1 VAEKRVP
8 SDDTAP
14 ASGRSDDAERLARA
28 ARPADEALRL
38 HPFYQGKMQT
48 LPKCAVRG
56 LDDFSIWYSPGV
68 AAPCREIQADPERVY
83 AHTNRGNL
91 VAVVSDGSRVLGL
104 GDIGPEAGLP
114 VMEGKALL
122 FKYLGGV
129 DAVALCLRSD
139 DEREFVRAVQMLE
152 PSFGA
157 INLED
162 IAQPKCFR
170 ILEALRA
177 TLSIPVWHDDQQ
189 GTAVV
194 TVAALL
200 NALEVVGKR
209 LDAVRIAMIGMGA
222 ANTAT
227 WRLLRAFGVDP
238 GRVIACDSRGTL
250 HPGREDIAAQ
260 RDARAERWALCTT
273 SNAAH
278 VAGGIAQALR
288 DADVCIAFS
297 RSGPGTIDPR
307 WIATMARDPIVFACA
322 NPVPEIWPWAAH
334 EAGARVV
341 ATGRG
346 DFPNQVNN
354 SLCFPAIFR
363 GVLDVRARTIS
374 DGMAIAA
381 AREIAAFARA
391 RGIHAGDIVP
401 RMDEHALYPRVA
413 AAVGMAAQA
422 EGLARVRATHDELV
436 ARATARMAAA
446 RQATDTLMASGLI
459 AAPPDDIGNHRP
471 G

>member
-1 VAEKRVP
+1 MTDGTPPTDTGMAAT
-8 SDDTAP
+8 SDGTP
-14 ASGRSDDAERLARA
+14 AANEDAQRLARA
-28 ARPADEALRL
+28 SRPAEEALRL
-38 HPFYQGKMQT
+38 HPFYRGKMQT
-48 LPKCAVRG
+48 LPKCAIRG

-68 AAPCREIQADPERVY
+68 AAPCKAIQQDPELVY
-83 AHTNRGNL
+83 EHTNRGNL

-129 DAVALCLRSD
+129 DAIGLCLRSTN
-139 DEREFVRAVQMLE
+139 EQEFIRAVQMLE

-170 ILEALRA
+170 ILEALRS
-177 TLSIPVWHDDQQ
+177 TMGIPVWHDDQQ

-194 TVAALL
+194 TLAGLL

-209 LDAVRIAMIGMGA
+209 LDEVRIAMIGTGA
-222 ANTAT
+222 ANSAT
-227 WRLLRAFGVDP
+227 YRLLKAFGVDP
-238 GRVIACDSRGTL
+238 GRIVACDSHGTL
-250 HPGREDIAAQ
+250 HPGRGDIAAKK
-260 RDARAERWALCTT
+260 AEFGERWRICTE
-273 SNAAH
+273 SNAGG
-278 VAGGIAQALR
+278 VVGGIAQALQG
-288 DADVCIAFS
+288 ADVCIAFS
-297 RSGPGTIDPR
+297 KAGPGTIDPQGIR
-307 WIATMARDPIVFACA
+307 GMARDAIVFACA
-322 NPVPEIWPWAAH
+322 NPVPEIWPWQAH
-334 EAGARVV
+334 EAGARIV

-381 AREIAAFARA
+381 AREIAAFARE
-391 RGIHAGDIVP
+391 RGIGDDRIVP
-401 RMDEHALYPRVA
+401 RMDEHELYPRVA
-413 AAVGMAAQA
+413 AATGMAAQA
-422 EGLARVRATHDELV
+422 EGLARTVATRDALL
-436 ARATARMAAA
+436 ARATAQMSDA
-446 RQATDTLMASGLI
+446 RRATEVLMKEGII
-459 AAPPDDIGNHRP
+459 AAPPG
-471 G
+471 